1 MTTASLPIAFWQLLY
16 PWFANSIVA
25 RAVQLSLI
33 FHAVA
38 SNTPSA
44 WVSTMLAAGATAST
58 LMTVPVGR
66 LFNHW
71 GPGPLNRIS
80 SYFCLAGTLGL
91 YLFPV
96 DFDHIYFSILIW
108 VLVGQSLL
116 FTSVAS
122 YRGMGGLFTSKQRL
136 VAFARMNIVSNL
148 SDIVT
153 PLAIGWLFFIDP
165 TFIAIVS
172 GLLGVTNFL
181 VPQPKIVPKGVNN
194 TNTAS
199 LSLFTN
205 LKKVLATRLVYLAIL
220 IGAVIHS
227 VLFVF
232 DLIIPITGTGFNL
245 TSTHV
250 GTILSTLALSQ
261 AVASTYLSMKPF
273 PSETLFNHFLEGLFL
288 GSIALL
294 FPFMTQGFLSLLIAT
309 LIIGLGFG
317 MIQPLSI
324 SLIYHHTEQASVGD
338 AVSIRLLLN
347 SLGRICAPM
356 VLALALSYMAPTTFL
371 SVMGGLIFVVAAV
384 LKWVVKTEEK

>member
-1 MTTASLPIAFWQLLY
+1 M
-16 PWFANSIVA
+16 
-25 RAVQLSLI
+25 
-33 FHAVA
+33 
-38 SNTPSA
+38 
-44 WVSTMLAAGATAST
+44 
-58 LMTVPVGR
+58 
-66 LFNHW
+66 
-71 GPGPLNRIS
+71 
-80 SYFCLAGTLGL
+80 
-91 YLFPV
+91 
-96 DFDHIYFSILIW
+96 
-108 VLVGQSLL
+108 
-116 FTSVAS
+116 
-122 YRGMGGLFTSKQRL
+122 
-136 VAFARMNIVSNL
+136 
-148 SDIVT
+148 
-153 PLAIGWLFFIDP
+153 
-165 TFIAIVS
+165 
-172 GLLGVTNFL
+172 
-181 VPQPKIVPKGVNN
+181 NN

-294 FPFMTQGFLSLLIAT
+294 FAFMTQGFLSLLIAT